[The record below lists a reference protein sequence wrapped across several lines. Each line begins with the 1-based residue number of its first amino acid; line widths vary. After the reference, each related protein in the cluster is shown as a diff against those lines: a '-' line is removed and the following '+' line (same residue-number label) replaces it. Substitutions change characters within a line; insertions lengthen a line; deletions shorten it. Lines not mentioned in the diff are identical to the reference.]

1 MYPVEIYLGQ
11 ALIFFWPVMAYTCM
25 QLQPAHRSVELW
37 LQTITADSA
46 RLYADIIYRVVFMNL
61 CYCFLHTHSD
71 SEIIQSAYK
80 GGETEIA
87 PFLERYSQ
95 LGNLPKG
102 AERGGLCRSVRNL
115 NYRFGSALNS
125 DYKVKKWLSLK
136 VVRLSLHLLIFIG
149 DIFTRTLENVR
160 TVWWDTIHSAA
171 TRAGRREC
179 LLWIHLTVTCSFRSS
194 L

>member
-1 MYPVEIYLGQ
+1 MQSGNLPFKVAAWSLLFKSSGLLMHPVEIYLGQ
-11 ALIFFWPVMAYTCM
+11 VFTFFWPVMTYTCM

-102 AERGGLCRSVRNL
+102 AERGGLCRSVKNL
-115 NYRFGSALNS
+115 NI
-125 DYKVKKWLSLK
+125 SLAQ
-136 VVRLSLHLLIFIG
+136 H
-149 DIFTRTLENVR
+149 
-160 TVWWDTIHSAA
+160 W
-171 TRAGRREC
+171 
-179 LLWIHLTVTCSFRSS
+179 TVTIK
-194 L
+194 